1 MEIQQKL
8 IEAFTG
14 LLNSSIALAPK
25 IAVGIALLI
34 LGLLFTKLV
43 EIGLRIVLRR
53 ISLDALVQSAGAD
66 KLLERIGIRQAPSV
80 LLPRIAYF
88 LTLFILA
95 QTSAEA
101 LGLVAISSAIGTLFA
116 YLPNLFAA
124 LLLIVVGSTLG
135 QFAGETVEHSAAAS
149 GIDVAP
155 ALGRLVSS
163 GIFFICAM
171 MAVGQL
177 QIDTAIVR
185 IVTSILLGGA
195 ALAFGL
201 SFGFGTREIV
211 SNIAAGFYARKVLQI
226 GRPLNLQGH
235 SGTLVSITATH
246 LILESEGRQIAV
258 ANASLLAN
266 ASSQGPRL

>member
-8 IEAFTG
+8 IEAFTA

-25 IAVGIALLI
+25 IFVGICLLI
-34 LGLLFTKLV
+34 AGLIFTKLV
-43 EIGLRIVLRR
+43 EIGLRITLRR
-53 ISLDALVQSAGAD
+53 INLDGLAEKLGAT
-66 KLLERIGIRQAPSV
+66 KLLQSLGITQPPS
-80 LLPRIAYF
+80 LFLPRIAYF

-101 LGLVAISSAIGTLFA
+101 LGLIAISSAIAALFA
-116 YLPNLFAA
+116 YLPNLIAA
-124 LLLIVVGSTLG
+124 LLLVIVGSTLG
-135 QFAGETVEHSAAAS
+135 QFAGDAMEHSAASS
-149 GIDVAP
+149 GIDAAP
-155 ALGRLVSS
+155 ALGRLVSG

-201 SFGFGTREIV
+201 SFGFGTREIIR
-211 SNIAAGFYARKVLQI
+211 NIAAGFYARKVLEI
-226 GRPLNLQGH
+226 GRPLEILGH
-235 SGTLVSITATH
+235 SGTLKSITATH
-246 LILESEGRQIAV
+246 LILDASGQQIAI
-258 ANASLLAN
+258 ANSALLRATTR
-266 ASSQGPRL
+266 Q